1 MEEKEWNIFI
11 EDLYVKAMRSFE
23 LMKVFEYQT
32 ERKKRRKELMDNLL
46 APADREIFEEISL
59 EIWEDMEYRMRVLYQ
74 QGFED
79 CVQLLKTL
87 KIV

>member
-32 ERKKRRKELMDNLL
+32 ERKKRREELMDNLL
-46 APADREIFEEISL
+46 SPADRSVFEEVSL

-79 CVQLLKTL
+79 CIQLLKTL
-87 KIV
+87 KII